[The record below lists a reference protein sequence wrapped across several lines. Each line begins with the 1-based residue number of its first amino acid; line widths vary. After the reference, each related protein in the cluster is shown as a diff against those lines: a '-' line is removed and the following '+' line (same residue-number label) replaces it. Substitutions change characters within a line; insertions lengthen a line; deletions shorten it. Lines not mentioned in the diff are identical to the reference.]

1 MIPDWLLPTFALLPA
16 LMWMC
21 FGVGIPW
28 ALALL
33 PRADWRRRLEVLA
46 LALALGPAFTTT
58 GMFLLGTFG
67 HWTHVSILIVSA
79 LIAAI
84 GLVLA
89 WQKRSMPHAPPPR
102 YEVERGLGGEVPLAL
117 VDLVLILA
125 IGIAIL
131 LRFWNTAYWPYD
143 NYDEFWV
150 YGYNAKIFTMQSA
163 IPANIGYYPQLLPLS
178 LAYGQVMWGSLNDHA
193 ARAIVPYLG
202 MGSILITYVLGAR
215 LFGRRTG
222 LIGAAVWAL
231 YTHAAGWAQ
240 YADLEVPVTMYFTG
254 AATFV
259 IVAWQ
264 AQDSRLRTRYAI
276 LAGVLAGAALWTK
289 PTAGA
294 LLESAAL
301 IGGVVVVRTLFTSPP
316 DPLSTS
322 VERGSRSLFAQFLLR
337 HSSEGAGTDDSHPA
351 PLPTGAK
358 TENRPGSPPLATKWT
373 GVGGEVLLRAIL
385 STPLPLF
392 ALALLPIGGMWYVRN
407 VLLGLPPLI
416 FPASYWQ
423 DAAQRS
429 GQELGWP
436 LLTIA
441 LLTLLLLRAQ
451 ELRWRDKRGLL
462 GGLIVIFVGALPS
475 AIDVHRLTIFEFAV
489 IGAGAALW
497 AWSARTWWRRLSQPT
512 HTRILL
518 IYAFILPY
526 FVTWFWSYS
535 YHYRLSFA
543 FVPLFAVQIGAI
555 VDRFWRPIV
564 AGKHFRMALVSAG
577 VLIAALP
584 GWVAAL
590 SAWGFALTGA
600 LPDDHA
606 KQAIANPALMELVD
620 FLQAHHPTDRP
631 LHVEASAELRLPFFF
646 PTDDIRTTD
655 YPTRLDQIADVDYFI
670 DSSVGQ
676 RLYFINSL
684 AYNQILAS
692 LTRDTVLKRQTTW
705 DDGDFR
711 FSVYTVDN
719 QARFTA
725 PKPNGPILNT
735 QIGDFARVVGYD
747 LSTLKNAAGSRIF
760 LTLYWQAIKPSDIDY
775 SVYIHLWD
783 AQAQKLGGVWGG
795 EPVSGA
801 FSVWQNVPGTHFSDP
816 YHTRLWQAGEY
827 IKDEWV
833 LDIPKDTPPGQ
844 YELRVGLFDSI
855 GGKRLPVLVN
865 GQPAGDGVV
874 LNTFTVTAP

>member
-1 MIPDWLLPTFALLPA
+1 P
-16 LMWMC
+16 
-21 FGVGIPW
+21 
-28 ALALL
+28 
-33 PRADWRRRLEVLA
+33 
-46 LALALGPAFTTT
+46 
-58 GMFLLGTFG
+58 
-67 HWTHVSILIVSA
+67 
-79 LIAAI
+79 
-84 GLVLA
+84 
-89 WQKRSMPHAPPPR
+89 
-102 YEVERGLGGEVPLAL
+102 PLAL
-117 VDLVLILA
+117 VDLALILA
-125 IGIAIL
+125 IGVAIL

-163 IPANIGYYPQLLPLS
+163 IPSSIGYYPQLLPLS
-178 LAYGQVMWGSLNDHA
+178 LAYGQVMWGSLNEHA

-202 MGSILITYVLGAR
+202 MGSILIAYVLGTR
-215 LFGRRTG
+215 LFGRRAG
-222 LIGAAVWAL
+222 LIGAAGWAL

-301 IGGVVVVRTLFTSPP
+301 IGGVIVVRALRPSP
-316 DPLSTS
+316 
-322 VERGSRSLFAQFLLR
+322 
-337 HSSEGAGTDDSHPA
+337 PA
-351 PLPTGAK
+351 PLPLAG
-358 TENRPGSPPLATKWT
+358 EGSRQYTASSSPIQWES
-373 GVGGEVLLRAIL
+373 GSGGEGIRLHSVLHALLA
-385 STPLPLF
+385 TPLPLF
-392 ALALLPIGGMWYVRN
+392 VLTLLPMGGMWYVRN
-407 VLLGLPPLI
+407 VLFGLPPLV
-416 FPASYWQ
+416 FPAGYWQ

-451 ELRWRDKRGLL
+451 ELQWRDKRGLL

-475 AIDVHRLTIFEFAV
+475 AIDVHRLTVLEFSV
-489 IGAGAALW
+489 IGVGAALW
-497 AWSARTWWRRLSQPT
+497 AWSARTWWRGLPQPSR
-512 HTRILL
+512 TRILL

-555 VDRFWRPIV
+555 LDRFWSPIV
-564 AGKHFRMALVSAG
+564 AGKRFRMALVSAG

-606 KQAIANPALMELVD
+606 KQAIANPALMNLVD
-620 FLQAHHPTDRP
+620 YLEAHHPTDRP
-631 LHVEASAELRLPFFF
+631 LRVEASAELRLPFFF

-676 RLYFINSL
+676 RLYFINGL

-735 QIGDFARVVGYD
+735 QIGYFARLAGYD

-801 FSVWQNVPGTHFSDP
+801 FSVWQNVPGTHFNDP

-827 IKDEWV
+827 VKDEWV